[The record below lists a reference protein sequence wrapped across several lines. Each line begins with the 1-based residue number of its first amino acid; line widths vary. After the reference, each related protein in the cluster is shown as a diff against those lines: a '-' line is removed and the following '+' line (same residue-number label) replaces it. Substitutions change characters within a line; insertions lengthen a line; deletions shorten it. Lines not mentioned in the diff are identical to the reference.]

1 MCFYKFLA
9 FMDLLKKRK
18 QKSVLEVFLSGG
30 VGGRMEWGSHLS
42 LCSVAL

>member
-9 FMDLLKKRK
+9 FMDLLKKQK

-30 VGGRMEWGSHLS
+30 GGGGWSGEAIFP
-42 LCSVAL
+42 CVV

>member
-9 FMDLLKKRK
+9 FMDLLKKQK
-18 QKSVLEVFLSGG
+18 QKSVLEVFLSG
-30 VGGRMEWGSHLS
+30 GGRMEWGSHLS

>member
-9 FMDLLKKRK
+9 FMDLLKKQK

-30 VGGRMEWGSHLS
+30 GGGDGVGKPSFP
-42 LCSVAL
+42 V

>member
-9 FMDLLKKRK
+9 FMDLLKKQK

-30 VGGRMEWGSHLS
+30 GGGGGWSGEAIFP
-42 LCSVAL
+42 CVV

>member
-9 FMDLLKKRK
+9 FMDLLKKQK

-30 VGGRMEWGSHLS
+30 GGGEDGVGKPSFP
-42 LCSVAL
+42 V

>member
-9 FMDLLKKRK
+9 FMDLLKKQK

-30 VGGRMEWGSHLS
+30 GGRMEWGSHLS